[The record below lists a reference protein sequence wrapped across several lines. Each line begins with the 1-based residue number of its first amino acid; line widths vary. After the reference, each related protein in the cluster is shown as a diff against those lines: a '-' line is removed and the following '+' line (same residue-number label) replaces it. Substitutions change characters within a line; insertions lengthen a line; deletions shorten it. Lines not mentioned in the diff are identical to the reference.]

1 MNKKADGFEGEK
13 LYVLPPYMLD
23 KSNMN
28 PLTKDLYITDIG
40 CFSHAR
46 HHFRERMHGCD
57 SHIFIYCTSGKGW
70 IRTKDNLTIDMTER
84 SFAYIPRDMPHAY
97 GADDGDPWTIYW
109 FHLKGDQADDFIAL
123 FEPFKTYI
131 SMASSDEVK
140 LLELF
145 HQCYDLLL
153 NKSYSII
160 HLVQVSQTVRYLLSF
175 VVSVAFRK
183 EDSTYQSHVDKA
195 TRYMSEQLE
204 STLSLEELSRHV
216 QVSKQHLNLIFKQS
230 TGYSPVD
237 YYLRMK
243 IQRASQLLDLTN
255 ASIKEIS
262 IQLGFRDPYYFSRL
276 FKKIMGCSPLEYR
289 NNLKG

>member
-13 LYVLPPYMLD
+13 LYVVPPYMLD
-23 KSNMN
+23 KLNMN
-28 PLTKDLYITDIG
+28 PLIKNLYITDIG

-70 IRTKDNLTIDMTER
+70 IRTKDGLTIDMTER
-84 SFAYIPRDMPHAY
+84 GFAYIPRDMPHAY
-97 GADDGDPWTIYW
+97 GADDRDPWTIYW
-109 FHLKGDQADDFIAL
+109 FHLKGDQMDDFIAL

-131 SMASSDEVK
+131 SISASDGVK

-204 STLSLEELSRHV
+204 STVSLEQLSRHV

-255 ASIKEIS
+255 ASIKEVS

>member
-13 LYVLPPYMLD
+13 LYVLPPYILD
-23 KSNMN
+23 KLNIN
-28 PLTKDLYITDIG
+28 PLTKNLYITDIG

-84 SFAYIPRDMPHAY
+84 GFAYIPRDMPHAY
-97 GADDGDPWTIYW
+97 GADDRDPWTIYW
-109 FHLKGDQADDFIAL
+109 FHLKGDQMDDFMAL

-131 SMASSDEVK
+131 SMAASDEVK

-175 VVSVAFRK
+175 VISVAFRK

-204 STLSLEELSRHV
+204 STVSLEELSRHV